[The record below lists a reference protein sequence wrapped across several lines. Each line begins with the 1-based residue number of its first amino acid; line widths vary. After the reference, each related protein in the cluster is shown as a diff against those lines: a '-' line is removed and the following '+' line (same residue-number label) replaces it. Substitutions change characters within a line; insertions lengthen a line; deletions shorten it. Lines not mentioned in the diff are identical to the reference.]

1 MLQHEYSLYVNSNKT
16 SIIGHDK
23 INNILNEINLN
34 KILNCGSYILNS
46 MIFTDYILLKNAET
60 VCMNG
65 GGDCLASRQ
74 GRALLE
80 RIAEVYPNI
89 KFDLHTNGL
98 LCNEKLLKELNIL
111 DRLSVVEISLHA
123 TTKNTYDK
131 IVLGSDWE
139 KLLKILNGLHILK
152 NKASLMIYYYF
163 LLLIM

>member
-111 DRLSVVEISLHA
+111 DRLSVVEISLHR